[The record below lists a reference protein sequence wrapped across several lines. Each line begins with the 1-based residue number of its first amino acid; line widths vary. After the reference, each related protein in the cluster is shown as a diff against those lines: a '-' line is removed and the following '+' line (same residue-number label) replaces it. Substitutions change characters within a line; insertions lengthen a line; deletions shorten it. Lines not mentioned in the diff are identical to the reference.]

1 MKRGPLLSL
10 TILLLVLALTTI
22 AQYFQQNKPNFSKD
36 LLNNTLRLF
45 SVEGPD
51 PVAFSKRDSL
61 FEKKYCVKYVLFG
74 CEPDYEHEAMS
85 EYNRKVERYLDRRF
99 GKKWRLE
106 LRGNVVGIVNEK

>member
-1 MKRGPLLSL
+1 M
-10 TILLLVLALTTI
+10 
-22 AQYFQQNKPNFSKD
+22 
-36 LLNNTLRLF
+36 
-45 SVEGPD
+45 
-51 PVAFSKRDSL
+51 
-61 FEKKYCVKYVLFG
+61 KYVLFG